1 MEGCFSSVV
10 NPTVGYMSGNKF
22 LLSESMCPVCLLWQ
36 SGFLAAKMLKTQ
48 QVRSGTGAKG
58 PACPRMLRRG
68 SKCSKRG
75 SRAQI
80 THALRFDFSPRLVVL
95 HQGQFCTP
103 PLTPREHIV
112 MSGDT
117 FGCYT
122 KVEGGGATDICR

>member
-1 MEGCFSSVV
+1 MF
-10 NPTVGYMSGNKF
+10 NPTVSYESRNKF
-22 LLSESMCPVCLLWQ
+22 LTSESMCPVCLLWQ
-36 SGFLAAKMLKTQ
+36 SGFLAAKMLKMQ
-48 QVRSGTGAKG
+48 QVRRGTGAQG

-68 SKCSKRG
+68 NTCSKRG

-95 HQGQFCTP
+95 YQGQFCTP
-103 PLTPREHIV
+103 GLTPREHII

-122 KVEGGGATDICR
+122 KAEGGGPTDICR